1 MSAKIYQH
9 VNLYQPIFRRQRQIF
24 SAATMLGIIC
34 VVALGLLAVYG
45 YGRWHTRALE
55 LEAERLEQREQAF
68 SERLASIDS
77 GAGNEARRELEA
89 ELERLNDKLAA
100 QHKLLD
106 ALRDEPLSDSD
117 GFSPQLAALARA
129 HRDGVWLTE
138 LAIDGTTGAVELAGR
153 ALSADRVAAYLK
165 LLSRESELSGKRF
178 ELMRIERSDEHAGVD
193 FRVSSPSAMSSRDDE
208 TLSRRAP

>member
-1 MSAKIYQH
+1 MSARIYQQ
-9 VNLYQPIFRRQRQIF
+9 VNLYQPIFRKQRQIF
-24 SAATMLGIIC
+24 SAVTMLGIVG
-34 VVALGLLAVYG
+34 VVTLALLAVYG
-45 YGRWHTRALE
+45 YGRWHVRALE
-55 LEAERLEQREQAF
+55 LEAEHLEQREQAF

-77 GAGNEARRELEA
+77 GAGNARRRELEA
-89 ELERLNDKLAA
+89 ELERLNDKLGA
-100 QHKLLD
+100 QHELLD

-138 LAIDGTTGAVELAGR
+138 LAIDGTTGAIELAGR

-165 LLSRESELSGKRF
+165 MLSREPELSGKRF

-193 FRVSSPSAMSSRDDE
+193 FRVSSPSAMSGRNDE
-208 TLSRRAP
+208 TLTRRTP